1 MKKIFFTIIFCLF
14 YANSFV
20 LAQKDTKLTYRNESG
35 EALEYIYVISYDE
48 GKYAYESE
56 KVKKTALK
64 VQKHEYPNTQVLLG
78 NEPFV
83 IKAGLE
89 KGLSFKDK
97 KGNEKIFA
105 QEYMFL
111 ADDKSGDCIVEM
123 GVGIF
128 GYMSGKKGAKL
139 QKMETVDGSAYKN
152 IWQVQFPKRTEIL
165 TISYEKANRVIK
177 CTNKAGKSQ
186 TFLLKK

>member
-1 MKKIFFTIIFCLF
+1 MKKILFILIFCMF
-14 YANSFV
+14 YTNYFV

-48 GKYAYESE
+48 GKYAYESA
-56 KVKKTALK
+56 KVKKTAFK
-64 VQKHEYPNTQVLLG
+64 IQKHEYPNTQVLLG
-78 NEPFV
+78 NESYF

-89 KGLSFKDK
+89 KGLSFKNK
-97 KGNEKIFA
+97 EGKEKIFA

-111 ADDKSGDCIVEM
+111 ADDKSGDYIVEM
-123 GVGIF
+123 GIGIF

-139 QKMETVDGSAYKN
+139 QKMETIEGSAYKN
-152 IWQVQFPKRTEIL
+152 IWQVQFPKRTEIF

-177 CTNKAGKSQ
+177 CTNKAGKAQ